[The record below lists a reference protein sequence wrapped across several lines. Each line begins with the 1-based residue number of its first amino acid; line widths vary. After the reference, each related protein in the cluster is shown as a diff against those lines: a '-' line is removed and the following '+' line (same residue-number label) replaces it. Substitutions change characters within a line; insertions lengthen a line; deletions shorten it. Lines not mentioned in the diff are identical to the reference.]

1 MSDTKTKDSKK
12 TRQAAIEELAA
23 KMTTRLDES
32 ETTPIDLYFTGLGTD
47 ETAKLIA
54 AQSLVEDRDAIALP
68 AMVRAIG
75 TSILNAGS
83 RDQDSVTVETS
94 VMGKR
99 ILDVTVDF
107 QKTDGGEDT
116 VAVSAGLK
124 TGFTNGTG
132 DIRATRH
139 AVIQMFNE
147 SREAAGTAIENA
159 AKEE

>member
-1 MSDTKTKDSKK
+1 MSETKDNKK
-12 TRQAAIEELAA
+12 TRQTAIEELAA
-23 KMTTRLDES
+23 KMTARLDES
-32 ETTPIDLYFTGLGTD
+32 ETTPSDLYFTGLGTD

-54 AQSLVEDRDAIALP
+54 AQSLVEGRDAIALP

-75 TSILNAGS
+75 ASILNAGS
-83 RDQDSVTVETS
+83 RDQDSVTVETG

-124 TGFTNGTG
+124 TGFTDGAG
-132 DIRATRH
+132 DIRAARH
-139 AVIQMFNE
+139 AVIMMFNE
-147 SREAAGTAIENA
+147 SQAAAAAAIEDA
-159 AKEE
+159 AKGE